1 MSRINPY
8 FELEGNRY
16 EIKRTRWLINEYKKL
31 GEEMPLSAEDKA
43 NAITANNLVADAKK
57 FADKANEMWDKLCEN
72 PTPENKATYFMF
84 KEMSDEAIAKYNDFI
99 AKNDAVNTSF
109 KHTIDILEKTII
121 KGLAEQYFGFNEN
134 LAKQTWEKFV
144 DTKDSHDDIAEWLMA
159 AADSLFGEED
169 NEENNDDFLSMKRK
183 ADMERENNR
192 KNALRK
198 RR

>member
-1 MSRINPY
+1 MRINPY
-8 FELEGNRY
+8 FELDGNHY

-31 GEEMPLSAEDKA
+31 GEDTPLSAEDKA
-43 NAITANNLVADAKK
+43 NAMTANNLVADAKK
-57 FADKANEMWDKLCEN
+57 FADKANELWEKLCEN

-84 KEMSDEAIAKYNDFI
+84 KEMSDEAIAKYNEFI
-99 AKNDAVNTSF
+99 VKNDAVNTSF

-144 DTKDSHDDIAEWLMA
+144 DTQESHDDVAEWLMA

-169 NEENNDDFLSMKRK
+169 NEEEKDDFLSRKRK
-183 ADMERENNR
+183 ATMERENNR
-192 KNALRK
+192 KNAIRK
-198 RR
+198 KR

>member
-1 MSRINPY
+1 MRINPY

-31 GEEMPLSAEDKA
+31 GEETPLSADDKA

-57 FADKANEMWDKLCEN
+57 FADKANELWDKLCEN

-84 KEMSDEAIAKYNDFI
+84 KEMSDEAIAKYNEFI
-99 AKNDAVNTSF
+99 TKNDAVNNSF

-121 KGLAEQYFGFNEN
+121 KGLEEQYFNGNSG
-134 LAKQTWEKFV
+134 LARQTWEMFV
-144 DTKDSHDDIAEWLMA
+144 DTQESHDDVAEWLMA
-159 AADSLFGEED
+159 AADSLFGEDD
-169 NEENNDDFLSMKRK
+169 NEEVKDDFLSRKRK

-198 RR
+198 KR

>member
-1 MSRINPY
+1 MRINPY

-31 GEEMPLSAEDKA
+31 GEETPLSAEDKA

-57 FADKANEMWDKLCEN
+57 FADKANELWDKLCEN

-84 KEMSDEAIAKYNDFI
+84 KEMSDEANAKYNEFI
-99 AKNDAVNTSF
+99 AKNDAVNNAF

-121 KGLAEQYFGFNEN
+121 KGLEEQYFNGNGS
-134 LAKQTWEKFV
+134 LARQTWEMFV
-144 DTKDSHDDIAEWLMA
+144 DTQESHDDVAEWLMA
-159 AADSLFGEED
+159 AADSLFGED
-169 NEENNDDFLSMKRK
+169 NNEEDKDDFLSRKRK

-198 RR
+198 KR

>member
-1 MSRINPY
+1 MRINPY

-31 GEEMPLSAEDKA
+31 GEETPLSSEDKA

-57 FADKANEMWDKLCEN
+57 FADKANEMWEKLCEN

-84 KEMSDEAIAKYNDFI
+84 KEMSDEAITKYNDFI
-99 AKNDAVNTSF
+99 AKNDSVNTSF

-121 KGLAEQYFGFNEN
+121 KGLAEQYFNGNES
-134 LAKQTWEKFV
+134 LARQTWEMYV
-144 DTKDSHDDIAEWLMA
+144 DTKDSHDDVAEWLMA
-159 AADSLFGEED
+159 AADSLFGEDD
-169 NEENNDDFLSMKRK
+169 NEEDNDDFLSKKRK